1 MKKTYKLVDE
11 KRNIERIIEAIKY
24 DVRKYIKR
32 EKNKKNT
39 SDEFVWK
46 FNCKSAVTEEN
57 AEIISFLDITK
68 TIEAV
73 ATSEAETFYI
83 EIVAY
88 EEQRP
93 AKVEKVIL
101 EKIEE
106 KEETEEIE
114 ETEDKK
120 EEL

>member
-46 FNCKSAVTEEN
+46 FNCKSAVTEED
-57 AEIISFLDITK
+57 AESISFLDITK
-68 TIEAV
+68 TIDAV
-73 ATSEAETFYI
+73 ATSKDETFYI
-83 EIVAY
+83 EIVVY

-106 KEETEEIE
+106 TEEVE

>member
-46 FNCKSAVTEEN
+46 FNCKSAVSEEDAKSIN
-57 AEIISFLDITK
+57 FLDITK

-101 EKIEE
+101 EK
-106 KEETEEIE
+106 TEEIE
-114 ETEDKK
+114 EILEVEDKK

>member
-39 SDEFVWK
+39 SDEYVWK
-46 FNCKSAVTEEN
+46 FNCKSAVSEED
-57 AEIISFLDITK
+57 AKSIDFLDITK
-68 TIEAV
+68 TIESA
-73 ATSEAETFYI
+73 ATSNAETFYM
-83 EIVAY
+83 EIVVF

-101 EKIEE
+101 EK
-106 KEETEEIE
+106 TEEIE
-114 ETEDKK
+114 EKK
-120 EEL
+120 EDEEL